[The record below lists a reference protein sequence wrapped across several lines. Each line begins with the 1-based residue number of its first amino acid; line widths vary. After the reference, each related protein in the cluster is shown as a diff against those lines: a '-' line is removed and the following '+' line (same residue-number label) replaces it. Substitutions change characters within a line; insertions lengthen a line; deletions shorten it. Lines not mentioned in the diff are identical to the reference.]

1 MLLVLYSE
9 LSICVTIAILWLR
22 CIMFCEQL
30 IIKIYFPMFL
40 FGLQLKNAY
49 AVAKLRKTGYSK
61 QKFYKEAFDLYKEV
75 CSIPPPPPGEHGHFL
90 LL

>member
-1 MLLVLYSE
+1 
-9 LSICVTIAILWLR
+9 
-22 CIMFCEQL
+22 MFCEQL

-75 CSIPPPPPGEHGHFL
+75 CSIPPPPRVNMATFHFSSPL
-90 LL
+90 NCHNRRINFSQSMLPINGK